1 VGAPDADILLEEI
14 EELRNRTTAG
24 AATFLVKVKVHRG
37 EPENEEAEGYFRQR
51 CSHGMARQ
59 DKSSSFH
66 MARASPERRY
76 DEL

>member
-1 VGAPDADILLEEI
+1 M
-14 EELRNRTTAG
+14 RKG
-24 AATFLVKVKVHRG
+24 AAMFLVKVKAHRG
-37 EPENEEAEGYFRQR
+37 EPANEEADIEADKGYFRQR

-76 DEL
+76 GEL